1 MSRVT
6 KRIMTQVIDQNENN
20 VRADICFR
28 GIAFEL
34 NTESANAQN
43 DNQQVAHDQAF
54 FDEDWNPG

>member
-6 KRIMTQVIDQNENN
+6 KRIMAQVIDQNENN

-28 GIAFEL
+28 AIALQL

-43 DNQQVAHDQAF
+43 DNQQVAHEQAF
-54 FDEDWNPG
+54 LDVDWNPG